1 MSWKKVLKNILILK
15 GPRAAILSDIINIV
29 AMFIKKLLKG
39 WKKLKALKLC
49 TNMQSISV
57 LLDTAK
63 FAGFWLKNA
72 DASRTQGLGHLI
84 HTFSVFSLS
93 KV

>member
-1 MSWKKVLKNILILK
+1 
-15 GPRAAILSDIINIV
+15 
-29 AMFIKKLLKG
+29 
-39 WKKLKALKLC
+39 
-49 TNMQSISV
+49 MQSISV
-57 LLDTAK
+57 LLDAAK

-93 KV
+93 NV

>member
-1 MSWKKVLKNILILK
+1 MSWTNVLKNILILK
-15 GPRAAILSDIINIV
+15 GPRAAILSDFINIV

-39 WKKLKALKLC
+39 WKKLKVLKLC

-63 FAGFWLKNA
+63 FAGSWLKNT
-72 DASRTQGLGHLI
+72 DANRTQALGHLI

>member
-29 AMFIKKLLKG
+29 AMFIKELLKG

-63 FAGFWLKNA
+63 FAGFWWTHA
-72 DASRTQGLGHLI
+72 D
-84 HTFSVFSLS
+84 VNY
-93 KV
+93 